1 MLVLI
6 GIKKSIPVYIR
17 EKLAM
22 TEEKQ
27 KICLQKLKDEFETA
41 VIINTCNRTEIYI
54 NVKNFSEE
62 DDIKKV
68 FNLISWDLDLL
79 NYCFIFKEEK
89 VVKHLFEVSCGF
101 HSKITGEDQ
110 ILGQVKEALRF
121 ATIEETKGKVLD
133 RLFQSAVAC
142 GKKFRSE
149 SNLYKIPVSSASIVI
164 NECIS
169 KGVKKIIIIGFGDVG
184 QKIYKYAKANNIND
198 IIIVVN
204 NVAKKRVGI
213 GKDDKVMSYAKAK
226 AYFNES
232 DAIISCTSSE
242 DVILNAQDID
252 IQGRDLL
259 IFDLAVPRDIDEKI
273 GKYNRVSLINID
285 EVSKLDDINKNNRKK
300 LMEENRFIVNDSINS
315 FLEWL
320 ELRSI
325 SEEIIEIK
333 KFSSGI
339 AKERCET
346 FYNKSKT
353 KEDVKLANLMINST
367 SNVYAN
373 KAIEILKQEKLR
385 GNEKECLRILKMIF
399 C

>member
-6 GIKKSIPVYIR
+6 GIKKNIPVYIR

-22 TEEKQ
+22 TEEMQ
-27 KICLQKLKDEFETA
+27 KKNLQKLKAEFETA
-41 VIINTCNRTEIYI
+41 IIINTCNRTEIYMS
-54 NVKNFSEE
+54 VENFSQEN
-62 DDIKKV
+62 DVKRV
-68 FNLISWDLDLL
+68 FDLISWDLDLL
-79 NYCFIFKEEK
+79 EYCFVFKNEK

-110 ILGQVKEALRF
+110 ILGQVKEALRI
-121 ATIEETKGKVLD
+121 ATLEETKGKVLD

-164 NECIS
+164 NECINR
-169 KGVKKIIIIGFGDVG
+169 GVKKIIIIGFGEVG
-184 QKIYKYAKANNIND
+184 QKIYKYAKANDIKD
-198 IIIVVN
+198 IIVVVN
-204 NVAKKRVGI
+204 NVSKKRVGI
-213 GKDDKVMSYAKAK
+213 SKEHRIMSYNEAKEHL
-226 AYFNES
+226 NDS
-232 DAIISCTSSE
+232 GAIISCTSAGGIIVSG
-242 DVILNAQDID
+242 QDIKAE
-252 IQGRDLL
+252 GEELM
-259 IFDLAVPRDIDEKI
+259 IFDLAVPRDVDEVI
-273 GKYNRVSLINID
+273 RQYDRVSLINID
-285 EVSKLDDINKNNRKK
+285 EVSKLDDINRNNRKK
-300 LMEENRFIVNDSINS
+300 LMENNRFIVNEAIDS

-325 SEEIIEIK
+325 SEEIVQIK
-333 KFSSGI
+333 KFSNEI

-353 KEDVKLANLMINST
+353 KEDIKLANLMINST

-373 KAIEILKQEKLR
+373 KAIEILKQEKLK